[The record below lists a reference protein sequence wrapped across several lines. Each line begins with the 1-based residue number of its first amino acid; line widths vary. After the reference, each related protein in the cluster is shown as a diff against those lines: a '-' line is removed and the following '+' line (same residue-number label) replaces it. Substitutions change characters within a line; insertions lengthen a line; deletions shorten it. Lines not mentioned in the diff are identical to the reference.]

1 MKFARNPLHDYGKPS
16 APKDNPS
23 FSEYFAQVGE
33 KPPATIVED
42 GNIHRYGTKK
52 HRWYVFTKGSDGWDH
67 GAFGDWSTGNTYTW
81 TSRGSGARLT
91 PKEIAA
97 IEEQN
102 RRIEQERKAVQEQ
115 AAKDAREYFESLPY
129 ATLDNPY
136 IKRKNIHDS
145 YGAKAD
151 GNKLIIP
158 VFGEDGDIMSVQSI
172 PADGKEKRFFANA
185 RTKCGWYCVG
195 PMDNP
200 SKIRYLAEGFA
211 TAASIY
217 EATGK
222 SCIVAFSASNLKR
235 VRDFLE
241 GLDLRVVMDND
252 ESKTGETEG
261 LKADPDGILIPEVGM
276 DANDY
281 ASAYGFKALKDIL
294 EPEQDKP
301 FVELFHPQDFMEK
314 PKDNAYL
321 IKHWW
326 PAGPALGMTYGASG
340 SGKTFVILDR
350 MLSIASGKEEWFG
363 QKIRR
368 AKVLYICGEGVGS
381 FRKRAVV
388 WCQENKVSPSD
399 LDGWFMWTKIA
410 TSIDDNIQLQKTIES
425 IDSYGFKPE
434 LIVVDTMNKAMVGDE
449 NSTKDAT
456 RFIANC
462 TYLENMYD
470 AMVVLVHHTGL
481 AQDAQDRARGN
492 SAFRGALD
500 VQDMVRNEDGVI
512 SVSQVKNKD
521 EEPCEPVY
529 AILEDHDISAWG
541 YDEDG
546 EPYKGAVLVRTDST
560 QDGQGVSAASRK
572 SLSERKFCE
581 MALKLDTYADPSGL
595 VSVCKSDVESY
606 LNSKYEEKNP
616 FNPNGSIKYTQYVKN
631 RNRATR
637 RCFEDGFIAAL
648 MNEDG
653 PNFMKKVSESNG
665 MLVYNEFQDSNG
677 IRRFAF
683 SSNVKRRFN
692 GGSQGLSGEVEN
704 VEF

>member
-1 MKFARNPLHDYGKPS
+1 MKFARNPIQDYSKPS
-16 APKDNPS
+16 TPKENPS
-23 FSEYFAQVGE
+23 FSEYFGQVGE

-81 TSRGSGARLT
+81 TSRGSGAKLT

-102 RRIEQERKAVQEQ
+102 RRIEEERKAVQEQ
-115 AAKDAREYFESLPY
+115 AAKEAREYFENLPY
-129 ATLDNPY
+129 ATLENPY
-136 IKRKNIHDS
+136 IKKKNIHAP

-151 GNKLIIP
+151 GNRLVVP
-158 VFGEDGDIMSVQSI
+158 VFGEDGEIMSLQTI
-172 PADGKEKRFFANA
+172 PADGKEKRFFPNA

-195 PMDNP
+195 PMDDL
-200 SKIRYLAEGFA
+200 SKVKYMAEGFA

-235 VRDFLE
+235 VKDFLE

-252 ESKTGETEG
+252 ESKTGEVEG
-261 LKADPDGILIPEVGM
+261 LKADPNGILIPEVGM

-301 FVELFHPQDFMEK
+301 FVELFQPNDFMEK

-340 SGKTFVILDR
+340 SGKTFVVLDR

-363 QKIRR
+363 QKIKRSR
-368 AKVLYICGEGVGS
+368 VLYICGEGVNS
-381 FRKRAVV
+381 FRKRATV
-388 WCQENKVSPSD
+388 WCQEKGVSSSD
-399 LDGWFMWTKIA
+399 LDGWFMWTKVA
-410 TSIDDNIQLQKTIES
+410 TSIDDNIQLQKTIDS
-425 IDSYGFKPE
+425 IDSYGFRPE

-456 RFIANC
+456 RFIVNC
-462 TYLENMYD
+462 TYLENMYN
-470 AMVVLVHHTGL
+470 ALVVLVHHTGL

-500 VQDMVRNEDGVI
+500 VQDMVKCEDDVI
-512 SVSQVKNKD
+512 SISQVKNKD
-521 EEPCEPVY
+521 EEPCESVC
-529 AILEDHDISAWG
+529 AVLEDHHIESWG
-541 YDEDG
+541 YDIDG
-546 EPYKGAVLVRTDST
+546 EPYEGAILVRTDTTNGEQKVQSI
-560 QDGQGVSAASRK
+560 GKK
-572 SLSERKFCE
+572 SLSEKKFCE
-581 MALKLDTYADPSGL
+581 MASKLVTYPDTKGC
-595 VSVCKSDVESY
+595 VSVRRSDVEDY

-616 FNPNGSIKYTQYVKN
+616 FDPNGSIKYTQYTKN
-631 RNRATR
+631 RNRSTR

-653 PNFMKKVSESNG
+653 PSYMKKLSESNG
-665 MLVYNEFQDSNG
+665 MLVYNECPDRNG
-677 IRRFAF
+677 IRRFTF
-683 SSNVKRRFN
+683 SSNVKRGFEN
-692 GGSQGLSGEVEN
+692 VCQDYIEEVEN